1 MATKKKTGAAREA
14 ARRAQ
19 LREAAPPQR
28 PASLHPQVWDVMQ
41 AEGVTQEQ
49 AYELIAAASRA
60 QPARPTPGMGS
71 GTSRRDRRPADE
83 IAASRLRA
91 RVKSVA
97 LLRQRLEAEVEIR
110 DRYVARLRDL
120 GWSWERIASE
130 AGVSRQALTK
140 RVKNG

>member
-19 LREAAPPQR
+19 LRETTPAKKPAQVHSEVWAVMQSEGVSETRAHEILMGRPRPPR
-28 PASLHPQVWDVMQ
+28 PKPASV
-41 AEGVTQEQ
+41 
-49 AYELIAAASRA
+49 
-60 QPARPTPGMGS
+60 S
-71 GTSRRDRRPADE
+71 GTSRRDRLPADE
-83 IAASRLRA
+83 LAARRLRA

-97 LLRQRLEAEVEIR
+97 LLRQRLEAEVVIR

-120 GWSWERIASE
+120 GWSWERIAAE

-140 RVKNG
+140 RVRNG

>member
-1 MATKKKTGAAREA
+1 MWSPQPLPPGAF
-14 ARRAQ
+14 
-19 LREAAPPQR
+19 
-28 PASLHPQVWDVMQ
+28 
-41 AEGVTQEQ
+41 
-49 AYELIAAASRA
+49 
-60 QPARPTPGMGS
+60 S

-83 IAASRLRA
+83 VAASRLRA

-120 GWSWERIASE
+120 GWSWERIAAE

-140 RVKNG
+140 RVRNG